1 MYGWLRYLLIYL
13 ESPSGKLRLL
23 WARASHQ
30 RIRTTGLNDIL
41 PTQQDSDDGL
51 RRGFVDVECTEIKPK
66 I

>member
-41 PTQQDSDDGL
+41 PTQQDSDYGG
-51 RRGFVDVECTEIKPK
+51 RGFVDVECTEIKPK